1 MTKYFIT
8 ISYDGSKYLGLQ
20 KLSKGKTI
28 QGELEKVLS
37 KMNEE
42 PVKVVSSG
50 RTDRGVHAIEQ
61 VCSFELTKET
71 DPYRLRYY
79 LNRSTDPYLYV
90 STCKEI
96 DDEKFH
102 ARFSV
107 KSKTYKYIVN
117 TGTYDPIKA
126 DYLYNYNKSLDIQKI
141 KSAAKR
147 FLGAHNFRAFVV
159 GKHETCDSIIEDL
172 IVNEENDYIIIEVK
186 GKAFY
191 TYMVRY
197 IVAALILVG
206 EGTLIEEYI
215 DNMLQ
220 TGKREIEFAPAPP
233 SGLYL
238 EKIEY

>member
-1 MTKYFIT
+1 M
-8 ISYDGSKYLGLQ
+8 
-20 KLSKGKTI
+20 
-28 QGELEKVLS
+28 
-37 KMNEE
+37 
-42 PVKVVSSG
+42 
-50 RTDRGVHAIEQ
+50 
-61 VCSFELTKET
+61 
-71 DPYRLRYY
+71 
-79 LNRSTDPYLYV
+79 
-90 STCKEI
+90 
-96 DDEKFH
+96 
-102 ARFSV
+102 
-107 KSKTYKYIVN
+107 
-117 TGTYDPIKA
+117 
-126 DYLYNYNKSLDIQKI
+126 
-141 KSAAKR
+141 
-147 FLGAHNFRAFVV
+147 GAHNFRAFVV

-197 IVAALILVG
+197 IVASLILVG